1 MTSFSESPITSLCC
15 IILLRQSQE
24 FPLLIPVRRQP
35 MGEDFLHGD
44 VEPWRIVHDGLDDVR
59 GQVDQ
64 GHELAEHGP
73 IDILVFGELLN
84 RHRRMLL
91 PLVEEPEARDEPPAD
106 GGELIPVRFSLFFYL
121 VEDDRVSFAPD
132 EYWNGDFEVP
142 VDEFAFCT
150 RFQSHGLPPD
160 EPAEGFTVVFDFD
173 LIAEQ
178 GYLFDDGLDELVFF
192 NGEHDL
198 PDLIEVGE

>member
-1 MTSFSESPITSLCC
+1 
-15 IILLRQSQE
+15 
-24 FPLLIPVRRQP
+24 
-35 MGEDFLHGD
+35 MGEYLLHGE
-44 VEPWRIVHDGLDDVR
+44 VECGRIVHDGFDNVWCK
-59 GQVDQ
+59 VDQ
-64 GHELAEHGP
+64 RHELVEHGTV
-73 IDILVFGELLN
+73 DALLFGKFYD
-84 RHRRMLL
+84 RQRWMLL
-91 PLVEEPEARDEPPAD
+91 PLVEEPEARDEPPAN
-106 GGELIPVRFSLFFYL
+106 GGKLVPVRFSLFFYL

-132 EYWNGDFEVP
+132 EYRNGDFEVP

-178 GYLFDDGLDELVFF
+178 GYLFDDGLDELVPF

>member
-1 MTSFSESPITSLCC
+1 
-15 IILLRQSQE
+15 
-24 FPLLIPVRRQP
+24 
-35 MGEDFLHGD
+35 MGEYLLHGE
-44 VEPWRIVHDGLDDVR
+44 VECGGIVHDGFDNIWCK
-59 GQVDQ
+59 VDQ
-64 GHELAEHGP
+64 GHELVEHGTV
-73 IDILVFGELLN
+73 DALLFGKFYD
-84 RHRRMLL
+84 RQRWMLL
-91 PLVEEPEARDEPPAD
+91 PLVEEPETRDEPPAD
-106 GGELIPVRFSLFFYL
+106 GGELVPIRFSLFFDL

-132 EYWNGDFEVP
+132 EYRNGDFKIP

-178 GYLFDDGLDELVFF
+178 GYLFDDGLDELVPL

-198 PDLIEVGE
+198 PDLIEVG